1 MLFERN
7 ELFRKLELLML
18 REDEK
23 LRELNEEPRE
33 PPLEPRPPLPC
44 PASAMPQSASPIPI
58 ATRLAV
64 SRNILNS
71 LADLTAV
78 CLSFE
83 YPGASSVCLLLGDAH
98 DTLLIAA
105 GGRSGQREGS

>member
-1 MLFERN
+1 MLFERK
-7 ELFRKLELLML
+7 EVFRKLELLML
-18 REDEK
+18 LEDE

-33 PPLEPRPPLPC
+33 PPPEPRPPLPC
-44 PASAMPQSASPIPI
+44 PASAMPQSASPKPI

-83 YPGASSVCLLLGDAH
+83 YPGASSVCFLLGDAH

-105 GGRSGQREGS
+105 GNQTGHDD